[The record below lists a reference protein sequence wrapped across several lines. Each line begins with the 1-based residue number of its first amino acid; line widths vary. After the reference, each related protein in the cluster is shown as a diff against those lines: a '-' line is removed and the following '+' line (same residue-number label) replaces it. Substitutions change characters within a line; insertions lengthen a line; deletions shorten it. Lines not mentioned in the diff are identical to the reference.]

1 MVQIREWRAAGP
13 ADEHRLGAL
22 ALVSVVTLIGT
33 VVVVAAVSTA
43 ALLLDLSRARAHA
56 GTPAPA
62 MRVGAYAMMVV
73 CFAMLAFGLWLI
85 IPYFH

>member
-1 MVQIREWRAAGP
+1 MYKRQ
-13 ADEHRLGAL
+13 
-22 ALVSVVTLIGT
+22 
-33 VVVVAAVSTA
+33 A

>member
-1 MVQIREWRAAGP
+1 MNIDW
-13 ADEHRLGAL
+13 GAL

-62 MRVGAYAMMVV
+62 MRMGAYGMMVV

>member
-1 MVQIREWRAAGP
+1 MNIDW
-13 ADEHRLGAL
+13 GAL

-56 GTPAPA
+56 GTPA